1 MNDTEFIELLNLYL
15 DHEISPA
22 DAARLEAEVQRN
34 AARYRV
40 YREYCQMHKACALL
54 SLDHA
59 VEAPAAAVF
68 GSPRRSWAN
77 PFAIG
82 GLMAAAACAAFV
94 FVNRTPTVA
103 PSAGAAVAHSETSN
117 ANIAP
122 AKGGVVIAASETPRN
137 IPQTVTVSPHRSEYS
152 VTPVM
157 HTLRL
162 TNNNLSNDTVQDVRL
177 NWIENLQLAS
187 VPQVPADS
195 LRFETKTAPKN
206 NPRGFESN
214 SNQEPVE
221 YNAIQFQR

>member
-15 DHEISPA
+15 DHEISPS
-22 DAARLEAEVQRN
+22 DAARLESEVQRK

-59 VEAPAAAVF
+59 VEAPAVATFEA
-68 GSPRRSWAN
+68 SRSAWAN

-94 FVNRTPTVA
+94 FVNRPPTVVPSQRSVVAETQSSMRA
-103 PSAGAAVAHSETSN
+103 PANRDVVVAVATTETTRS
-117 ANIAP
+117 
-122 AKGGVVIAASETPRN
+122 
-137 IPQTVTVSPHRSEYS
+137 IPQTVTVSPRRSEFH

-162 TNNNLSNDTVQDVRL
+162 TNTELASDTVQDVRL
-177 NWIENLQLAS
+177 NWIENLQLS
-187 VPQVPADS
+187 SIPQVPADS
-195 LRFETKTAPKN
+195 LRFETKATPKTN
-206 NPRGFESN
+206 SRSFESGAL
-214 SNQEPVE
+214 QGPME